1 MKNLREDEKL
11 RPLIEEHGELEIEAS
26 ENPFERMVTSIVN
39 QQLSTQSAEAIRER
53 LFESFEITPEAL
65 LEASEEN
72 LADVGLS
79 RQKIEYIQ
87 SAASHFIEDD
97 LSIEK
102 FGESRNSEG
111 VSGSTENLGFSNMS
125 DEEVIDEL
133 TDIHGV
139 GDWTA
144 KMYMIFV
151 LGREDVFPVE
161 DLGIRKAMENLY
173 GMESRSEMRDKA
185 EEWRPYRSLASRY
198 LWKSVD

>member
-1 MKNLREDEKL
+1 MKQLKQDDKL
-11 RPLIEEHGELEIEAS
+11 GPLIEEHGELEIEAS
-26 ENPFERMVTSIVN
+26 ENPFERLVTSIVN
-39 QQLSTQSAEAIRER
+39 QQLSTQSAEAIMGR
-53 LFESFEITPEAL
+53 LFDSFEITPEAL
-65 LEASEEN
+65 LDADEEKLN
-72 LADVGLS
+72 DVGLS
-79 RQKIEYIQ
+79 RQKIDYIR

-97 LSIEK
+97 LSTEK
-102 FGESRNSEG
+102 FSE
-111 VSGSTENLGFSNMS
+111 MS

-161 DLGIRKAMENLY
+161 DLGIRNAMEELY
-173 GMESRSEMRDKA
+173 GLESRSEMRGKA
-185 EEWRPYRSLASRY
+185 EDWRPYRSLASRY

>member
-1 MKNLREDEKL
+1 MALTGTKMKGLRQDEKL
-11 RPLIEEHGELEIEAS
+11 RSLIEEHGELKLEAS
-26 ENPFERMVTSIVN
+26 KNPFERMVTSIVN
-39 QQLSTQSAEAIRER
+39 QQLSTQSAEAIRDR
-53 LFESFEITPEAL
+53 LFDSFEITPEAL
-65 LEASEEN
+65 LDADEED
-72 LADVGLS
+72 LAEVGLS

-102 FGESRNSEG
+102 FEE
-111 VSGSTENLGFSNMS
+111 MS

-151 LGREDVFPVE
+151 LGREDIFPVE

-173 GMESRSEMRDKA
+173 GLESRSEMREKA
-185 EEWRPYRSLASRY
+185 EEWRPYRSLASHY